1 MPDDI
6 VTRLRAWSDR
16 MIPTPLIL
24 AEAADEIEQLRRRL
38 HEQNEYSLRLQ
49 YELERL
55 NAYSAGLQ
63 KALFAKDSESR
74 LERQQQPV
82 FHECKWC
89 GTTNRCDR

>member
-49 YELERL
+49 T
-55 NAYSAGLQ
+55 Q
-63 KALFAKDSESR
+63 